1 MYLLLTYF
9 VLSKQ
14 SIHALL
20 HKTWHKLFQVIQS
33 IKILLELSLSNKHFT
48 DLMNNLDL
56 KQTTLSNHLSKLKEY
71 GMVYT
76 LKRGGTLE
84 VRLNREVLHQYL
96 CDELFNPKKFNVES
110 FNLESA

>member
-1 MYLLLTYF
+1 METNIVRNYSNF
-9 VLSKQ
+9 FKVLGND
-14 SIHALL
+14 
-20 HKTWHKLFQVIQS
+20 VR
-33 IKILLELSLSNKHFT
+33 IKILLELSLSNKPFT

-76 LKRGGTLE
+76 LKKGGSLE

-96 CDELFNPKKFNVES
+96 CDELFNPKKFNVKS
-110 FNLESA
+110 YNLESA

>member
-1 MYLLLTYF
+1 METNIVRNYSNF
-9 VLSKQ
+9 FKVLGND
-14 SIHALL
+14 
-20 HKTWHKLFQVIQS
+20 VR

-48 DLMNNLDL
+48 DLMNNLEL

-76 LKRGGTLE
+76 LKKGGSLE

-110 FNLESA
+110 FNLKSA